1 MRVAIIGAGGVGG
14 QLAARLG
21 AAGHEI
27 SVLARGTH
35 LAAIREAGLRLVT
48 PVDEVTLRPAAATDR
63 GSDLPA
69 ADLVIVAV
77 KAQDLDGAMEQMA
90 GAMAGGALALPF
102 LNGVEATGRLAARF
116 GADRVLI
123 GIARI
128 SAFIE
133 APGVVRQVTPGAT
146 YTIGTAAGRQD
157 DPHVRSIRTAFHAA
171 GVTVPESAD
180 VRVDLWTKF
189 AALSA
194 FSGVTAGA
202 RCDAATL
209 KATPALEALY
219 LKLAGEVLAL
229 GRAEGVAL
237 ADDLPRRMLDFARG
251 LPDEMRA
258 SLAHDLDAG
267 KPLEIDWLAGA
278 VPRLGA
284 RHGLLAPASETVAA
298 LLAPWKHGTRGTQER
313 SAE

>member
-1 MRVAIIGAGGVGG
+1 MRIAVIGAGGVGG
-14 QLAARLG
+14 MLAARLG

-27 SVLARGTH
+27 SLLARGSH

-48 PVDEVTLRPAAATDR
+48 PAETVELRPAVVSDR
-63 GSDLPA
+63 GEDLPE

-77 KAQDLDGAMEQMA
+77 KAQDLDGAADQMA
-90 GAMAGGALALPF
+90 RAMAGGAPALPF
-102 LNGVEATGRLAARF
+102 LNGVEATDRLAARF

-128 SAFIE
+128 SAHIE

-157 DPHVRSIRTAFHAA
+157 DEQVREIRATFHAA
-171 GVTVPESAD
+171 GITVPESAD

-202 RCDAATL
+202 RCTAGAL
-209 KATPALEALY
+209 KTTPALEALY
-219 LKLAGEVLAL
+219 LRLAGEVTEL
-229 GRAEGVAL
+229 GRAEGIAL
-237 ADDLPRRMLDFARG
+237 RDDLPRRMLDFARG

-267 KPLEIDWLAGA
+267 KALEIDWLAGA

-284 RHGLLAPASETVAA
+284 RHGLAAPASETVAA
-298 LLAPWKHGTRGTQER
+298 LLEPWKHGARGGGK
-313 SAE
+313 

>member
-14 QLAARLG
+14 MLAARLG
-21 AAGHEI
+21 AAGHE
-27 SVLARGTH
+27 VALLARGGH
-35 LAAIREAGLRLVT
+35 LAAIREAGLKLVT
-48 PVDEVTLRPAAATDR
+48 PGDEVVLRPAVATDR
-63 GSDLPA
+63 GADLPA

-90 GAMAGGALALPF
+90 AAMAGGALALPF
-102 LNGVEATGRLAARF
+102 LNGVEATDRLQARF
-116 GADRVLI
+116 GGGRVLI

-146 YTIGTAAGRQD
+146 YTIGTAQGRQD
-157 DPHVRSIRTAFHAA
+157 DARVAEIRAAFHAA
-171 GVTVPESAD
+171 GITVPESAD

-209 KATPALEALY
+209 RATPALEALY
-219 LKLAGEVLAL
+219 LRLAGEVQVL

-237 ADDLPRRMLDFARG
+237 PDDLPQRMLDFARS
-251 LPDEMRA
+251 LPGEMRA

-267 KPLEIDWLAGA
+267 KRLEIDWLAGA

-284 RHGLLAPASETVAA
+284 RHGLAAPASETVAA
-298 LLAPWKHGTRGTQER
+298 LLAPWKDGAVRK
-313 SAE
+313 